1 MAWELKTDWPDLQ
14 HGCCFDFAIV
24 DDEGERL
31 AEVRGEECATLIV
44 AAPDMLAALKEC
56 RETLRQICEGQH
68 PDNVCC
74 HHLGAVDAAIAKAER
89 AK

>member
-1 MAWELKTDWPDLQ
+1 MIWRLSSDWPDLQ

-24 DDEGERL
+24 DDGGGRLGEVL
-31 AEVRGEECATLIV
+31 SEHANLIV
-44 AAPDMLAALKEC
+44 AAPTMLAALIEC

-74 HHLGAVDAAIAKAER
+74 HHLRAVDAAIDKAT
-89 AK
+89 K